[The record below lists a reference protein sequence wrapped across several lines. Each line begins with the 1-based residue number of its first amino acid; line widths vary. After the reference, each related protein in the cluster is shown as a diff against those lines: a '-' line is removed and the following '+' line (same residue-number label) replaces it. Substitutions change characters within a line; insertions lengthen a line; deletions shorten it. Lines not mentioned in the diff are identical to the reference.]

1 MLNISQ
7 TAVRPLDRHCA
18 LILQSYI
25 HFVIVLFK
33 CSPFTKS
40 ASHLPATVQ
49 LSIRMER
56 EADLTDGAWWCQT
69 CWSSLLTQ
77 PSEISLSVICDNVSW
92 IKKVLL
98 MEPFTPTAYCHRM
111 NYILVLFFCFFRPSL
126 IFLLGGVGWTEN
138 PHFFFFLFKNIRT
151 TSSPFFFF
159 LGPTFS
165 EFLSVFIVFIV
176 VHFLFYF
183 VWRYLNWFQL
193 FLVPHLFPLLH
204 SFQIS
209 VLCSSRFNDIEQLWP
224 FLKYLSNKSG
234 IHASAPKHH
243 TESTSATV
251 SLFYACQDFKGH

>member
-98 MEPFTPTAYCHRM
+98 MEPFTPTAYFHRM

-126 IFLLGGVGWTEN
+126 IFLLGGGGSDELRIPISSFSCLKTSGP
-138 PHFFFFLFKNIRT
+138 PHHLFFFFFRT
-151 TSSPFFFF
+151 N
-159 LGPTFS
+159 
-165 EFLSVFIVFIV
+165 VF
-176 VHFLFYF
+176 
-183 VWRYLNWFQL
+183 W
-193 FLVPHLFPLLH
+193 
-204 SFQIS
+204 IS
-209 VLCSSRFNDIEQLWP
+209 
-224 FLKYLSNKSG
+224 
-234 IHASAPKHH
+234 
-243 TESTSATV
+243 
-251 SLFYACQDFKGH
+251 